1 MANLRNIKDR
11 INSIKNTQ
19 KITRAMKM
27 VAAAKVKKAEFTL
40 SKEVDNAKWIPLEN
54 ALEHMREGSIAWQL
68 VKQVKGMVLC
78 GEE

>member
-1 MANLRNIKDR
+1 MLGY
-11 INSIKNTQ
+11 
-19 KITRAMKM
+19 M
-27 VAAAKVKKAEFTL
+27 AKVKKAEFTL